1 MHGSMVMRG
10 LGSDFKR
17 GASARRF
24 KSLLRQGLKYFD
36 TDFVFLSIVCYNL
49 CFMIASREH

>member
-1 MHGSMVMRG
+1 MRG

-17 GASARRF
+17 GASASRP
-24 KSLLRQGLKYFD
+24 KSLLCQGLKYLD
-36 TDFVFLSIVCYNL
+36 TDFSSSIVCYNL